1 MEIMISHIIGY
12 AILIF
17 GILYIIALG
26 IAFMS
31 FDLNKPIFKETIE
44 ITFKSKDDEDK
55 KDD

>member
-26 IAFMS
+26 IAVMS
-31 FDLNKPIFKETIE
+31 FDLNQPIFKETIE
-44 ITFKSKDDEDK
+44 ITFKSKDDKDK